1 MTAAPPAEGN
11 TAMSA
16 RETADGFLDGLAR
29 RDVALATAEVA
40 GDVAVAIYPLGVAGS
55 GRALLDD
62 CLRELFTA
70 FPDLLVTVK
79 KTVVTGAFV
88 TAEVKLEGTQAAG
101 FAGIVNQEKH
111 IDVDAAWRLRILDG
125 VITEVDG
132 FWCQQQVYRRLGVK
146 RLDQLAIV

>member
-1 MTAAPPAEGN
+1 
-11 TAMSA
+11 MSA
-16 RETADGFLDGLAR
+16 RETADGFLGGLTR
-29 RDVALATAEVA
+29 RDVTLATACVA
-40 GDVAVAIYPLGVAGS
+40 DDVTVAVPPLGVAGS
-55 GRALLDD
+55 GRALLAGA
-62 CLRELFTA
+62 LRELFTA

-79 KTVVTGAFV
+79 KTVVTGASV

-111 IDVDAAWRLRILDG
+111 IDVDAAWRLTVAGG
-125 VITEVDG
+125 VITGVDG